1 MEVQK
6 SRLVKIFAEQT
17 EELYLDLR
25 NVYPDNVD
33 VKTGLTIVQT
43 MKRFNPKLMIKKYK
57 SAVNDDYYDQI
68 VKGDVSFFINKNYMD
83 DCKKIGFDA
92 KAAQEQSD
100 WIESLK
106 SLYYD
111 ATEENKKKL
120 IKYFQNFSKI
130 CRMYY
135 S

>member
-17 EELYLDLR
+17 EELYLDLVK
-25 NVYPDNVD
+25 VYPENVEI
-33 VKTGLTIVQT
+33 KTGLTLVQT

-57 SAVNDDYYDQI
+57 SAVNDEYYDKI
-68 VKGDVSFFINKNYMD
+68 VKGDVSFFINKNYID
-83 DCKKIGFDA
+83 DCKKIGYDS
-92 KAAQEQSD
+92 KEAQEQSD

-106 SLYYD
+106 SLYCN

-120 IKYFQNFSKI
+120 TKYFQNFSKI

>member
-17 EELYLDLR
+17 EELYLDLI
-25 NVYPDNVD
+25 NVYPENVEI
-33 VKTGLTIVQT
+33 KTGLTLVQT
-43 MKRFNPKLMIKKYK
+43 MKRFNPKLMINKYK
-57 SAVNDDYYDQI
+57 VAVNNKYYDKI
-68 VKGDVSFFINKNYMD
+68 LRGDVTFFINKNYTN
-83 DCKKIGFDA
+83 DCENVGYDKKS
-92 KAAQEQSD
+92 AQVQSD

-106 SLYYD
+106 SLYSG
-111 ATEENKKKL
+111 AEEENKKKL

>member
-17 EELYLDLR
+17 EELYLDLQ
-25 NVYPDNVD
+25 NVYPENIEI
-33 VKTGLTIVQT
+33 KTGLTIVQT

-57 SAVNDDYYDQI
+57 EAVNDKYYDKV
-68 VKGDVSFFINKNYMD
+68 VKGDVSFFINKNYLD
-83 DCKKIGFDA
+83 DCQKIGFDSKGA
-92 KAAQEQSD
+92 EAQSD
-100 WIESLK
+100 YIESLK
-106 SLYYD
+106 SLYFE
-111 ATEENKKKL
+111 AEEENKKKL